1 MNYIDDLI
9 SKIKKEDRNNEQ
21 STFASFVNPKLAFC
35 GDIMNKIMST
45 KKCKI
50 SEIGEKMGL
59 ERRVFQYIRS
69 RNAKNRRDITFFEV
83 LRFCIAMNF
92 SLMISLEFLRIC
104 GFCLNNGLERDRII
118 SIILEKNHNNTDE
131 EIIRMDAI
139 NLIEVH
145 YCDLNFDYCEGFKKI
160 RNHK

>member
-9 SKIKKEDRNNEQ
+9 SKIKKEDSITMSSFSNPNL
-21 STFASFVNPKLAFC
+21 TFY
-35 GDIMNKIMST
+35 GDFMNDVMSAQ
-45 KKCKI
+45 KCKI
-50 SEIGEKMGL
+50 SEVGEKMGL

-145 YCDLNFDYCEGFKKI
+145 YCDLNFDYCEGIKKI
-160 RNHK
+160 KNHK